1 MHDVEDQ
8 GIFAIAESADPGP
21 KIDVDKENAV
31 RQPQPVN
38 VRHGVSIAPRTY
50 TSREEPTVREALTVA
65 TRFRRGCPLT
75 ESPRVG
81 ARTMARSTALFAFS
95 LSPTAR

>member
-1 MHDVEDQ
+1 
-8 GIFAIAESADPGP
+8 ADPGP

-81 ARTMARSTALFAFS
+81 ARPGGQQGKLVELLEFRILFGQELRSCS
-95 LSPTAR
+95 RIEKCII